1 MKPRFVE
8 DMILV
13 MILLQVFRGSNRILA
28 VYTWRMEDARLI
40 HRELYLGSG
49 HYFLVKRGDWNLRLW
64 NKVLFCFNK
73 SGSANGDMSCR
84 REQGYR
90 ELA

>member
-64 NKVLFCFNK
+64 NKVLFVSIRVDLPMEICHAK
-73 SGSANGDMSCR
+73 GSRDIEN
-84 REQGYR
+84 
-90 ELA
+90 

>member
-28 VYTWRMEDARLI
+28 VYPWRMKDASLI

-49 HYFLVKRGDWNLRLW
+49 HYFLGKRGDCNLKLR
-64 NKVLFCFNK
+64 NKVFSYFNK
-73 SGSANGDMSCR
+73 SGCANGDISCR
-84 REQGYR
+84 RVIEN
-90 ELA
+90 